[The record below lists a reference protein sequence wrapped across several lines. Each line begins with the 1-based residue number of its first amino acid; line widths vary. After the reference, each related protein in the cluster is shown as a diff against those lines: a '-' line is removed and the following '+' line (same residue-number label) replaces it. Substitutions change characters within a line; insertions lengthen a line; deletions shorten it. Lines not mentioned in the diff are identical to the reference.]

1 LFFMAG
7 TIQGVLQGAAGI
19 SDQKQK
25 IDHYKMLLSSIIATN
40 NVQHAKDFIDH
51 MMTDE
56 VPLVASRQLLQ
67 IFATDLSK
75 LEPEAHKEVAQYALL
90 QIQHRVVSFEEQVL
104 F

>member
-1 LFFMAG
+1 
-7 TIQGVLQGAAGI
+7 
-19 SDQKQK
+19 
-25 IDHYKMLLSSIIATN
+25 
-40 NVQHAKDFIDH
+40 
-51 MMTDE
+51 MTDE

-104 F
+104 FQPCLLVESLRKLQGNQGFQTFVHPILLLD